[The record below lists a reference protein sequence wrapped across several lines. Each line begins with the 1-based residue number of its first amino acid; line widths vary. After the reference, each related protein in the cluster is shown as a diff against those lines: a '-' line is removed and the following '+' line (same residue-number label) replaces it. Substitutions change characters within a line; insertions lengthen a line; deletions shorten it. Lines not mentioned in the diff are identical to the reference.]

1 MTSVRRQ
8 LRDNLVAIT
17 SIAIAIAA
25 LGYNTWRNERTER
38 NRNIRV
44 AGIELLTE
52 IGSLQQIIFYAHFAE
67 GDARGD
73 PRMGW
78 ADVLTIDDLAALMP
92 PDVGRDAASLRSAW
106 EANAEGLVDDEAAF
120 RRIDGAIDTLRQTTL
135 ASLRSLD

>member
-1 MTSVRRQ
+1 MDVRTQ

-17 SIAIAIAA
+17 SLVTA
-25 LGYNTWRNERTER
+25 LSALAYNTWRNELTER

-52 IGSLQQIIFYAHFAE
+52 IGSLQQIIFYAHYAE

-78 ADVLTIDDLAALMP
+78 ADVLTISDLAALMP
-92 PDVGRDAASLRSAW
+92 EPVPQDAEALRAVW
-106 EANAEGLVDDEAAF
+106 EEDSTGLIDEEAAF
-120 RRIDGAIDTLRQTTL
+120 HRIDGAIDALRQSTL
-135 ASLRSLD
+135 ARLRDLR